1 MFVQI
6 IASGSTNTVIEY
18 DGNDYLF
25 FSDRTAGKTFYLNG
39 VDITSSVIN
48 ISSGAFST
56 QVVVQGDQTEYIV
69 DDEKNTYFKVLQY
82 TTITTTRPTRS

>member
-6 IASGSTNTVIEY
+6 IASGSTNTVIQY

-25 FSDRTAGKTFYLNG
+25 FSDRTAGETFYLNG
-39 VDITSSVIN
+39 VDITSSVSN

>member
-18 DGNDYLF
+18 EGNDYLF
-25 FSDRTAGKTFYLNG
+25 FSDRTAGETFYLNG
-39 VDITSSVIN
+39 VDITSSVRN